1 MVNRKSGSGGAVEAT
16 ESALR
21 ELLADVPS
29 NVRRRVFQ
37 EVGVLIEEHVQG
49 ERERCVGLCRR
60 RAELWKKTSAAKS
73 TVAVAREEARARA
86 NEARYIADLIESG
99 ADVSGSVAPATTDA

>member
-1 MVNRKSGSGGAVEAT
+1 MTNRKSGSGGAVEST
-16 ESALR
+16 EAALR
-21 ELLADVPS
+21 DLLADVPS

-49 ERERCVGLCRR
+49 ERERCVAMCRR
-60 RAELWKKTSAAKS
+60 RAQLWKKTSAAKS
-73 TVAVAREEARARA
+73 TVVMAREEARARA

-99 ADVSGSVAPATTDA
+99 ADLPEPISANLKG